1 MKSPTD
7 KEWKEF
13 QERVK
18 EKNQERNIVGV
29 SIYKISI
36 YLKGSEKKKKKK
48 RS

>member
-18 EKNQERNIVGV
+18 EKNQDRNIVGLR
-29 SIYKISI
+29 SILVLQSKNEISYI
-36 YLKGSEKKKKKK
+36 LFSH
-48 RS
+48 